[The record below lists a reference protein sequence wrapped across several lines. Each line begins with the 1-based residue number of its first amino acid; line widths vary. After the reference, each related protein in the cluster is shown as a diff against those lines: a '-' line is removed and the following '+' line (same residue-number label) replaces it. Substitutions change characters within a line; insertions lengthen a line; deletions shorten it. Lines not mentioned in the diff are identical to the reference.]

1 MAQVGKAVADAALS
15 HTPRSPKIRK
25 CSP

>member
-1 MAQVGKAVADAALS
+1 MAQVGKAVADASLS
-15 HTPRSPKIRK
+15 RSPKIRK